1 MALKGRQVINCEG
14 CYAPDHLYQNNRRK
28 RIRATKIYLY
38 VHSHPLLDDGLF
50 NIIASLTG
58 HGLTI
63 SNDCPSIPKIF
74 DNFEI
79 A

>member
-1 MALKGRQVINCEG
+1 MRLIICIKTIKEKGLES
-14 CYAPDHLYQNNRRK
+14 P
-28 RIRATKIYLY
+28 IYMY
-38 VHSHPLLDDGLF
+38 EHSHPVLDCGIF

-74 DNFEI
+74 DNIEI